1 MFWQSIAVAV
11 DNSRD
16 VLKRHNSAKTM
27 RIVIAIV
34 VLASV
39 VFLGSR
45 VRQSTESTSKRS
57 HPMPVSSDEFD
68 LDLSSATQETL
79 VHPIE
84 LPRGVN
90 SISLNENSEFA
101 HGDLATFHPHG
112 EEVCASGC
120 AASHHPTE
128 QLTDRQF
135 DQLLADYSVEPIG
148 DAGEAFETLLYY
160 GRQVTVLL
168 DRHGTGPLDSLR
180 AEILKQEL
188 ARGHAEVSIRIV
200 DESGVVRALLPPTSV
215 PLDRRHEFKLDP
227 HDLQPLIASGTIKR
241 VGRDHIWTR
250 L

>member
-11 DNSRD
+11 DISRI
-16 VLKRHNSAKTM
+16 VGKLRHSAETM
-27 RIVIAIV
+27 RIVVAIV
-34 VLASV
+34 VLAGLM
-39 VFLGSR
+39 FLGSR
-45 VRQSTESTSKRS
+45 VRQTTETTQRHSAAT
-57 HPMPVSSDEFD
+57 VSIAQFEVD
-68 LDLSSATQETL
+68 LQSSLLET
-79 VHPIE
+79 PFRRIE
-84 LPRGVN
+84 SQWEAD
-90 SISLNENSEFA
+90 SISEENGEFG
-101 HGDLATFHPHG
+101 HGELASFHPHG
-112 EEVCASGC
+112 EAVCASGC

-128 QLTDRQF
+128 QLTDRDF
-135 DQLLADYSVEPIG
+135 EQLLVDYSVEPITE
-148 DAGEAFETLLYY
+148 AGKAFETLLYY

-168 DRHGTGPLDSLR
+168 DRHGSGPLDSLR